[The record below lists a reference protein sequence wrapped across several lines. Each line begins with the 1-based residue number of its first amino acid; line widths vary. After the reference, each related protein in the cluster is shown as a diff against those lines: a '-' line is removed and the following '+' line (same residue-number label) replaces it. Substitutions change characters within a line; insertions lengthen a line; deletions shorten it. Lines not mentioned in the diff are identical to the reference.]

1 MKSNFFGTLFLIF
14 FFINS
19 LFAQSKLRES
29 DIPQEV
35 RLGLENAYSDYK
47 LRSWGFETGQ
57 YIAFISIDGQEGKC
71 YLAANGNWQFTIFD
85 VPEAQTPTL
94 VMNYFVNNYPGYRIR
109 KCEYVEEQSGD
120 NYYRLLISMKGI
132 AQNEYELIF
141 NPRGNLIK
149 SNAPNPVDVKKDYIA
164 RQNPEDIERQQKK
177 AAERESMYDK
187 NILVSQDIAPDGS
200 AINRS
205 KQVDISIPEAKT
217 TIEPTAEILKSFKKK
232 FPRVENIEWKMEEEN
247 YIVSFTNRQGTL
259 LEARYKPEGMLIN
272 TATHMLK
279 KRYPRPILK
288 DLEKRYPEAK
298 IEGILKVDWDRKY
311 AATVTDRKLKTY
323 YLVELSEKIKGRKEK
338 KKISMTYDNSF
349 RFEGLAGDSGAYE

>member
-1 MKSNFFGTLFLIF
+1 MKIKVFGIL
-14 FFINS
+14 FFILCTTVS
-19 LFAQSKLRES
+19 SFSQSKLRES

-57 YIAFISIDGQEGKC
+57 YIAFISIDNQEGKC
-71 YLAANGNWQFTIFD
+71 YLAADGNWQFTIFD
-85 VPEAQTPTL
+85 VPEPQTPTL

-149 SNAPNPVDVKKDYIA
+149 SNAPNPTEVKKDYIA

-200 AINRS
+200 TIDRN
-205 KQVDISIPEAKT
+205 KQIDISVPEVKT
-217 TIEPTAEILKSFKKK
+217 TIEPTPEIQKTFKKK
-232 FPRVENIEWKMEEEN
+232 FPRVENVEWKMEDKN
-247 YIVSFTNRQGTL
+247 YVVSFTNRQGTL
-259 LEARYKPEGMLIN
+259 LEAKYKPEGMLIN
-272 TATHMLK
+272 TGTHMPK
-279 KRYPRPILK
+279 NRYPRPILK
-288 DLEKRYPEAK
+288 DLEKRYPNAK
-298 IEGILKVDWDRKY
+298 VEEILKVDWDRKY
-311 AATVTDRKLKTY
+311 AATITDRKLKTY
-323 YLVELSEKIKGRKEK
+323 YFVELSEKVKGRKEK
-338 KKISMTYDNSF
+338 RKITMTYDNSF
-349 RFEGLAGDSGAYE
+349 RFEGLAGENGEYE